1 MKTRAMVITYFTKY
15 LVKFLQEHPT
25 SADKIT
31 KLIRSKAT
39 GCEIL
44 NTYSK
49 VAEDFLLEVI
59 NYLVIS
65 GRLMKINNT
74 LYPTPLVEKELRSGS
89 DIFYKETKRQR
100 MLA

>member
-15 LVKFLQEHPT
+15 LVKFLRENPA
-25 SADKIT
+25 SAEEVT
-31 KLIRSKAT
+31 KLIRNKAT

-49 VAEDFLLEVI
+49 VAEEFLREVI

-65 GRLMKINNT
+65 GRLMKINNK
-74 LYPTPLVEKELRSGS
+74 LYPTPLVEKELRNG
-89 DIFYKETKRQR
+89 
-100 MLA
+100 